1 MKNILLGVLVTLVL
15 GFAFRYYENGKNKE
29 QASLQSSQL
38 LQEQIKNVGK
48 LIVTEGHFS
57 DVMTYKD
64 AKKFYMDLYTS
75 EKKALVVVNADVT
88 IAYDL
93 SKITYTINKDTKTLT
108 ITNIPEA
115 EIKIYPDLEYYDI
128 KQEYINPFGAADY
141 NKIKS
146 KINNR
151 LQQKIDNS
159 KLKSNAKNRLISEL
173 HDLLIL
179 TNSLGWTLT
188 YNNFAIT
195 AEGAIPQLL
204 DTP

>member
-1 MKNILLGVLVTLVL
+1 MLLAFVV
-15 GFAFRYYENGKNKE
+15 GFVFRYCENQKDE
-29 QASLQSSQL
+29 QKATLQSSQL
-38 LQEQIKNVGK
+38 LQEQLKNVGK

-57 DVMTYKD
+57 DVMSYKD

-93 SKITYTINKDTKTLT
+93 SEIRYDINTETKTLT

-128 KQEYINPFGAADY
+128 QQEYLNPFSEIDY
-141 NKIKS
+141 NRIKS
-146 KINNR
+146 KVNSQ
-151 LQQKIDNS
+151 LQKKIEGS

-173 HDLLIL
+173 QRMLVL
-179 TNSLGWTLT
+179 TNSLGWTLIHNDT
-188 YNNFAIT
+188 PVTKEEIF
-195 AEGAIPQLL
+195 PQLL
-204 DTP
+204 NL

>member
-1 MKNILLGVLVTLVL
+1 MLLAFVV
-15 GFAFRYYENGKNKE
+15 GFVFRHCENQKDE
-29 QASLQSSQL
+29 QKATLQSSQL
-38 LQEQIKNVGK
+38 LQEQLKNVGK

-57 DVMTYKD
+57 DVMSYKD

-93 SKITYTINKDTKTLT
+93 SEIRYDINTETKTLT

-128 KQEYINPFGAADY
+128 QQEYLNPFSEIDY
-141 NKIKS
+141 NRIKS
-146 KINNR
+146 KVNSQ
-151 LQQKIDNS
+151 LQKKIEGS

-173 HDLLIL
+173 QRMLVL
-179 TNSLGWTLT
+179 TNSLGWTLIHNDT
-188 YNNFAIT
+188 PVTKEEIF
-195 AEGAIPQLL
+195 PQLL
-204 DTP
+204 NL

>member
-1 MKNILLGVLVTLVL
+1 MKNIVL
-15 GFAFRYYENGKNKE
+15 GMLLAFVVGFVFRHCENQKDE
-29 QASLQSSQL
+29 QKATLQSSQL
-38 LQEQIKNVGK
+38 LQEQLKNVGK

-57 DVMTYKD
+57 DVMSYKD

-93 SKITYTINKDTKTLT
+93 SEIRYDINTETKTLT

-128 KQEYINPFGAADY
+128 QQEYLNPFSEIDY
-141 NKIKS
+141 NRIKS
-146 KINNR
+146 KVNSQ
-151 LQQKIDNS
+151 LQKKIEGS

-173 HDLLIL
+173 QRMLVL
-179 TNSLGWTLT
+179 TNSLGWTLIHNDT
-188 YNNFAIT
+188 PVTKEEIF
-195 AEGAIPQLL
+195 PQLL
-204 DTP
+204 NL